1 MAHPA
6 DITPLVRGVIVACIR
21 AGWGQTKTVQE
32 VFGITKSGNNPNYDL
47 AREIFQQI
55 SNSINKVS

>member
-21 AGWGQTKTVQE
+21 ASWSQTKTIQE
-32 VFGITKSGNNPNYDL
+32 VFGIVKSGNNPNYDL
-47 AREIFQQI
+47 AREVF
-55 SNSINKVS
+55 